1 MRASAVAWRH
11 GSSRHCLKSPFR
23 RTGFRGSR
31 AGSSVGYPIGGR
43 ARLIS
48 PIGSGNLYGV
58 TNWGGTAFPDG
69 GVIYELAKS
78 G

>member
-1 MRASAVAWRH
+1 MHSFGERD
-11 GSSRHCLKSPFR
+11 GNGNL
-23 RTGFRGSR
+23 
-31 AGSSVGYPIGGR
+31 IDGGNPDGD
-43 ARLIS
+43 LIAD
-48 PIGSGNLYGV
+48 GSGNLYGV